1 MVQRLFEVVIANR
14 NKKWMEAQGAFEVGK
29 EHYPFMVLM
38 HIGFFFALIAEMV
51 WKQPQLTSWAAVP
64 FCLFIIAQM
73 IRIWAL
79 TSLGRYWN
87 TRIIVLPGAKVITK
101 GPYQFMRHPNY
112 VVVVIELLCLPLI
125 FQAYWTALIFSS
137 LNLLILSIRIKSEER
152 ALKADTNYQDV
163 FEKRNRFIPRPSET
177 E

>member
-1 MVQRLFEVVIANR
+1 M
-14 NKKWMEAQGAFEVGK
+14 
-29 EHYPFMVLM
+29 
-38 HIGFFFALIAEMV
+38 FALEN
-51 WKQPQLTSWAAVP
+51 
-64 FCLFIIAQM
+64 CL
-73 IRIWAL
+73 
-79 TSLGRYWN
+79 G
-87 TRIIVLPGAKVITK
+87 RIIVLPGAKVITK

-163 FEKRNRFIPRPSET
+163 FEKRNRFTERAPRCP
-177 E
+177 